1 MVASL
6 IALLIVNW
14 KALAPMES
22 ARYMLVIFLIFVF
35 VFMLLYTLPGQSMN
49 SISFKV
55 VDIASNCGGFIIGF
69 FFGLVI
75 MPRVRRA
82 AGYVGSYEKLCMKV
96 GIVLSLVYFAT
107 LLSLFYTTVAYPFN
121 FFK

>member
-14 KALAPMES
+14 KALSPMES

-49 SISFKV
+49 SSAFKV

-69 FFGLVI
+69 CFGLVI

-82 AGYVGSYEKLCMKV
+82 AGYVGSFEKLCMKI
-96 GIVLSLVYFAT
+96 GMVLTFIYFAI

-121 FFK
+121 FFN